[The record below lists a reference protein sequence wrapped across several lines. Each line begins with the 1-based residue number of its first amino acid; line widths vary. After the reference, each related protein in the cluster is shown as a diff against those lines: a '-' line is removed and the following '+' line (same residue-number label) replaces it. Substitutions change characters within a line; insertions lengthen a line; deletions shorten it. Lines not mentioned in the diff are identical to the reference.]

1 MNHNLKFGVVLSQPA
16 ILKISAFLGK
26 TNTKLEFLNI
36 VALYI
41 YQHKHDE
48 TVNFCFKLFF
58 NRVLTHVH

>member
-48 TVNFCFKLFF
+48 TVNFCL
-58 NRVLTHVH
+58 